1 MDLRNRAE
9 ASGDGHDESILN
21 PEMPNEAD
29 LTKKEKRQIER
40 EKLKGMGT
48 GKKLQ
53 YIWMY
58 YKVHML
64 CVVLAIGAVCLG
76 VNLYQHAKMETVL
89 SIAVVNAG
97 DFTADEVEKN
107 ILDLLNTDNKYAQV
121 SVAQNLMTD
130 ETGEDF
136 DYYARIAYVTEIQSA
151 TVDVL
156 IMPKE
161 LYEHEKDSGMYADLR
176 ETFGDEVFESLGAV
190 DDQHLELDGNSSV
203 AQEFGLRYDPV
214 CICLPGNVKNK
225 DNALK
230 WIQSVLK

>member
-1 MDLRNRAE
+1 
-9 ASGDGHDESILN
+9 
-21 PEMPNEAD
+21 MPKFSV
-29 LTKKEKRQIER
+29 KKPF
-40 EKLKGMGT
+40 
-48 GKKLQ
+48 
-53 YIWMY
+53 
-58 YKVHML
+58 
-64 CVVLAIGAVCLG
+64 
-76 VNLYQHAKMETVL
+76 TVL
-89 SIAVVNAG
+89 VGVIIAVVIG
-97 DFTADEVEKN
+97 IVSLFKMP
-107 ILDLLNTDNKYAQV
+107 LDLLPEINLPYLLVITTYPGASPEKVEEDALKTLGTEDKYAEV

-190 DDQHLELDGNSSV
+190 DDQHLELDGSSSV
-203 AQEFGLRYDPV
+203 AEEFGLRYDPV

-225 DNALK
+225 ENALK